1 MKKNTYLIPLVL
13 ILAYIFLLY
22 TGFFKDFSTKIFVIL
37 SIIAISVAFLI
48 KKYKNGMLKKQNIIL
63 FLIAVIFTFLTF
75 FIFEK
80 KI

>member
-1 MKKNTYLIPLVL
+1 
-13 ILAYIFLLY
+13 
-22 TGFFKDFSTKIFVIL
+22 
-37 SIIAISVAFLI
+37 
-48 KKYKNGMLKKQNIIL
+48 MLKKQNIIL